1 MSRNTRYKDAL
12 ITFKFVEQDLLMYQ
26 MDEEEE
32 PFETEDD
39 PEVSEDTDDDW

>member
-1 MSRNTRYKDAL
+1 MGFL
-12 ITFKFVEQDLLMYQ
+12 VYQ

-32 PFETEDD
+32 SIEPEDD